1 MAKFMDVSVKVNFAN
16 LRGRNLRQR
25 IALRRLPNEFLD
37 VVKKNTP
44 IDSGNAR
51 RNTFLRNNRTV
62 RSNYAYAKRLNEG
75 WSRQAPSGF
84 VKPSLLWLRNRIQQ
98 IFRLR

>member
-1 MAKFMDVSVKVNFAN
+1 MEVTTRVNFARF
-16 LRGRNLRQR
+16 RGRNNRQR
-25 IALRRLPNEFLD
+25 VAFRRLPQEFLA

-44 IDSGNAR
+44 VDSGFAR

-75 WSRQAPSGF
+75 WSRQAPVGF
-84 VKPSLLWLRNRIQQ
+84 VKPSLEWLRARIKQ
-98 IFRLR
+98 IFTL

>member
-1 MAKFMDVSVKVNFAN
+1 MASFMDVTVRVNFSR
-16 LRGRNLRQR
+16 LRGRNNRQR
-25 IALRRLPNEFLD
+25 IAFRRLPQEFLA

-44 IDSGNAR
+44 VDSGNAR

-75 WSRQAPSGF
+75 WSRQAPAGF
-84 VKPSLLWLRNRIQQ
+84 VKPSLAWLRNRIKQ
-98 IFRLR
+98 IFKL